1 MNNCLRHP
9 TREHFVLK
17 AALALDLFL
26 WLWWLPIILQ
36 ISTIPVL
43 LKRLSGAAKYKGK
56 PVVELQAAAGIV
68 MRICHLRPF
77 RSRIFPK
84 QCLRQSLTLYRTLTR
99 MGYPVEI
106 HFGVLKDEKN
116 FRGHSWVTIE
126 REPVADTT
134 QSGIF
139 NVVYSYSSAHT
150 FSGPSDHS
158 EIEGSK
164 DKSMFSEA

>member
-1 MNNCLRHP
+1 MINCLRHP
-9 TREHFVLK
+9 IREHFVLK

-26 WLWWLPIILQ
+26 WLWCLPVILQ
-36 ISTIPVL
+36 IYTIPVL
-43 LKRLSGAAKYKGK
+43 LKRLSGRTKYKGK
-56 PVVELQAAAGIV
+56 PVLELQAAAGIG

-106 HFGVLKDEKN
+106 HFGVLKDEEN

-126 REPVADTT
+126 GEPVADTT

-139 NVVYSYSSAHT
+139 RVVYSFSSACI
-150 FSGPSDHS
+150 FSGPSDRS
-158 EIEGSK
+158 EIESSK
-164 DKSMFSEA
+164 DKPMFSEA